1 VGHSGRRDIVTHSVN
16 GHVPCAVCLFHWR
29 ILPFSCPHGKWHW
42 ASLRRST
49 NVHSNSST
57 VNSMRRIWRILT
69 GAYRGFRLGGSTGTT
84 WVFSCK
90 LSCRERLERVLADSR
105 PPIISRCR
113 LQLVRLLCSHC
124 GTRTGRKCN
133 SVISIKDDA
142 KKYQREEDYSAKQR
156 VKKLTSLCLG
166 RWPKNTQKVQKM
178 STMLH

>member
-1 VGHSGRRDIVTHSVN
+1 M
-16 GHVPCAVCLFHWR
+16 CLFCNQLR
-29 ILPFSCPHGKWHW
+29 LVVYCLFVLCIYLPFIMNKDFPRFSMV
-42 ASLRRST
+42 ST
-49 NVHSNSST
+49 NYLV
-57 VNSMRRIWRILT
+57 
-69 GAYRGFRLGGSTGTT
+69 AYRGFRLGGSTGTT